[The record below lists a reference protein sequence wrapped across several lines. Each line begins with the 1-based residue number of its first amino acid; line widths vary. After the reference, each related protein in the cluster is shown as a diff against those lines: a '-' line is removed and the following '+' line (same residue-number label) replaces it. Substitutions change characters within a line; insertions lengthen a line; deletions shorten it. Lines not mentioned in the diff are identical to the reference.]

1 MRSKLTQLLAL
12 GILTF
17 TLSGCSI
24 GGTYYLRNFT
34 SEPAKIILT
43 LSEAGTAIFEE
54 PTFSYSDELL
64 KIRRNLYKKLE
75 NSTSGEFTDKR
86 TLEFEVP
93 AMSTLFLAIGS
104 NMQMALIE
112 TIRIESISGSELIN
126 SDNHEL
132 LNLKMRGIGQYTGH
146 YDIN

>member
-1 MRSKLTQLLAL
+1 MRSKLTQLLVI

-17 TLSGCSI
+17 SLSGCSI

-43 LSEAGTAIFEE
+43 LSEAGTALFEE
-54 PTFSYSDELL
+54 PTFTYSNELL

-75 NSTSGEFTDKR
+75 HSTKGQFTDER

-93 AMSTLFLAIGS
+93 AESTLFLAIGS
-104 NMQMALIE
+104 NMRMALVE
-112 TIRIESISGSELIN
+112 TIRIESINGSELIN